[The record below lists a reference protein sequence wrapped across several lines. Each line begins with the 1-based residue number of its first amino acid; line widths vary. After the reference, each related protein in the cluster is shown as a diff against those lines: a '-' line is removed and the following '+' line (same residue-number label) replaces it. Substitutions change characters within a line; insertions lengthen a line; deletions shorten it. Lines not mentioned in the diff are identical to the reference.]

1 MTAAVYGPGV
11 GKRRDALAAGF
22 DSSVRSADGVIR
34 LALEPPIP
42 YDKRLIWRTAEPLP
56 APVRALLSI
65 LRKLCAAPGTPTGT
79 HACTPGSP
87 PHVKADRHAVTD
99 RNQQRAI
106 KVDQWHNW
114 DVHLTGV
121 V

>member
-1 MTAAVYGPGV
+1 MGQAWASV
-11 GKRRDALAAGF
+11 GTALAAGS
-22 DSSVRSADGVIR
+22 DSSVRSADGVVR

-65 LRKLCAAPGTPTGT
+65 WRELCAAPGTPAGT

-87 PHVKADRHAVTD
+87 PHVKPAATPAPRALPGDRGSLSPTATSSA
-99 RNQQRAI
+99 RS
-106 KVDQWHNW
+106 K
-114 DVHLTGV
+114 
-121 V
+121 